1 MVRAGVVQ
9 SIAIGRAALVNQ
21 ARGMRAKAL
30 PIYDS
35 SALRIPLLYELQE
48 LVRYRFLLWNLIVKD
63 LKVRYKR
70 SSIGFIWVMLNPLLT
85 MAVLTL
91 VFSEVF
97 RFNLDHYAAQLLGGT
112 LVWNL
117 YAQGTN
123 ASMASLQGNGIIL
136 RKLYVPPSVFVAS
149 AIGSALVNFVFAL
162 APFLLVTLY
171 NGVSPSFT
179 WLFMIVPAVLATL
192 FSFGLGLIV
201 AALVAFFN
209 DIFEIYQV
217 LLSAYYFLTPIFYPL
232 SSLPEPLRS
241 MEQYNPM
248 YLFIDMFRAAV
259 IHDTLPGLRELLVA
273 AAIALGTLLV
283 GWVIFT
289 RVEGKFVYQF

>member
-1 MVRAGVVQ
+1 MNHV
-9 SIAIGRAALVNQ
+9 
-21 ARGMRAKAL
+21 RGMRAKPL
-30 PIYDS
+30 SIYDS
-35 SALRIPLLYELQE
+35 NALRIPLIYEIQE
-48 LVRYRFLLWNLIVKD
+48 LVRYRFLLWNLVVKD

-91 VFSEVF
+91 VFSQVF
-97 RFNLDHYAAQLLGGT
+97 RFNLDHYAVQLLGGT
-112 LVWNL
+112 LLWNL
-117 YAQGTN
+117 FAQGTN

-149 AIGSALVNFVFAL
+149 AIGSALVNFTFAL
-162 APFLLVTLY
+162 GPFLLLTVL
-171 NGVSPSFT
+171 NGVFPSFT
-179 WLFMIVPAVLATL
+179 WLFMVVPALLATM

-248 YLFIDMFRAAV
+248 YLFIDTFRTSV
-259 IHDTLPGLRELLVA
+259 IHNTLPDVREILVA
-273 AAIALGTLLV
+273 TAIAVGTLLL
-283 GWVIFT
+283 GWAIFT

>member
-1 MVRAGVVQ
+1 M
-9 SIAIGRAALVNQ
+9 NH
-21 ARGMRAKAL
+21 ARGMREKSP

-35 SALRIPLLYELQE
+35 NALRIPLIYEVQE

-85 MAVLTL
+85 MAVLTV
-91 VFSEVF
+91 VFSQVF
-97 RFNLDHYAAQLLGGT
+97 RFNLDYYAVQLLGGT

-136 RKLYVPPSVFVAS
+136 RKLYVPPSIFVAS

-162 APFLLVTLY
+162 APFLVLTLF
-171 NGVSPSFT
+171 NGVYPSFT
-179 WLFMIVPAVLATL
+179 WLFMLVPALLATM

-201 AALVAFFN
+201 AALIAFFN

-232 SSLPEPLRS
+232 STLPEPLRS

-248 YLFIDMFRAAV
+248 FLFIDSFRTAV
-259 IHDTLPGLRELLVA
+259 VYHSLPGLHELLISVT
-273 AAIALGTLLV
+273 IATGTLLV
-283 GWVIFT
+283 GWMIFT